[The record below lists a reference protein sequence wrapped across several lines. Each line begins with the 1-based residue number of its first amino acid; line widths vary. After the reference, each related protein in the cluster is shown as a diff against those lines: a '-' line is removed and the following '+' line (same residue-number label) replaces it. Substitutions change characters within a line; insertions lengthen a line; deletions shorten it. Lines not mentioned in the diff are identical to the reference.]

1 MIRSMGPA
9 FAEIDLSNPSQ
20 PLLQP
25 IRVLA
30 LADTGA
36 LMLCIPEH
44 VALQLDLQTE
54 SEREVSVAG
63 GRRRKVPYVGPIR
76 VAFDGRMCFVG
87 DEVLLGAVPM
97 EDMDL
102 VISPSQRTVTVNPES
117 PNIPHAR
124 VKRLSSAKL
133 PGPLSC

>member
-1 MIRSMGPA
+1 MGHA
-9 FAEIDLSNPSQ
+9 YAEIELSHPGRPELR
-20 PLLQP
+20 PL
-25 IRVLA
+25 RVKA

-44 VALQLDLQTE
+44 VALQLGLETE
-54 SEREVSVAG
+54 SEREVTVAD

-76 VAFDGRMCFVG
+76 VAFDGRSCFVGALVLG

-97 EDMDL
+97 EDLDL
-102 VISPSQRTVTVNPES
+102 VISPGRRTVTVNPES

-124 VKRLSSAKL
+124 VKRA
-133 PGPLSC
+133 